1 MEMEKQR
8 GHVLAVTFPSQGHIT
23 PLRQFCKRLHH
34 KGFKT
39 THTLTTY
46 IFNTIHIDPSSPVSL
61 ARISDGYDQSGF
73 SPGGSLLEYLQNFK
87 TFGSKT
93 VADVIRKHQTSD
105 DPITC
110 IVYDSF
116 LPWALD
122 LAREFGLPAAPFFTH
137 SCSVNYIN
145 YLFYKN
151 QGSLKLPIQDLTFL
165 ELQDLP
171 TFTTP
176 AVSHPVYSEMML
188 QQFTNFEKADF
199 VLVNTFQE
207 LDLHEEE
214 LLSKVCPVLTTGPT
228 VPSMYLDQQIKSD
241 NDYDLHLFDSKEA
254 ALCTTWLNTKP
265 QGSVVYIAF
274 GSIAQ
279 LSSVQM
285 KELASAVINFS
296 FLWVVGASEEA
307 KLPLGFLE
315 TLDKDKGLVL
325 KWSPQLQVLSNKAV
339 GCFMTHCGW
348 NSTMEA
354 LTLGVPMVAM
364 PQWMDQP
371 MNAKYIQD
379 VWKVGVRVKAEKESG
394 ISKREEIEFCIKE
407 VMEGEK
413 SKEMKINAMKWR
425 DLAVK
430 SLCEGGSTDNNINTF
445 VSKVQ
450 IQ

>member
-1 MEMEKQR
+1 MEMEMEKKR

-23 PLRQFCKRLHH
+23 PIHQFCKRLYQ
-34 KGFKT
+34 KSFKT
-39 THTLTTY
+39 TLTLTTS
-46 IFNTIHIDPSSPVSL
+46 IFNTIHIDPSSPVSI
-61 ARISDGYDQSGF
+61 ARISDGYDNSGF
-73 SPGGSLLEYLQNFK
+73 SSGGSVLDFLQNFK
-87 TFGSKT
+87 TFGSKS
-93 VADVIRKHQTSD
+93 VADIIRKHQTSD

-122 LAREFGLPAAPFFTH
+122 LAREFGLPAAAFFTH

-171 TFTTP
+171 TFVTP
-176 AVSHPVYSEMML
+176 DVSHLAYSEMVL
-188 QQFTNFEKADF
+188 QQFTNFDKADF
-199 VLVNTFQE
+199 ILVNTFQE
-207 LDLHEEE
+207 LDLHEEM
-214 LLSKVCPVLTTGPT
+214 LLSKVCPVLTIGPT

-241 NDYDLHLFDSKEA
+241 NDYDLNLFDSKEA

-274 GSIAQ
+274 GSMAQ
-279 LSSVQM
+279 MSSVQM
-285 KELASAVINFS
+285 KELASAVTNFS
-296 FLWVVGASEEA
+296 FMWVVGASEEEN
-307 KLPLGFLE
+307 LPLGFLE

-325 KWSPQLQVLSNKAV
+325 KWSPQLQVLSNRAI

-348 NSTMEA
+348 NSTIEA
-354 LTLGVPMVAM
+354 LTLGVPMVFM

-394 ISKREEIEFCIKE
+394 IAKREEIEFSI
-407 VMEGEK
+407 
-413 SKEMKINAMKWR
+413 
-425 DLAVK
+425 
-430 SLCEGGSTDNNINTF
+430 GSDGRREE
-445 VSKVQ
+445 
-450 IQ
+450 